1 MPDLP
6 PAIGIYES
14 RIRFGTDNCY
24 VSLLAHEFGPSR
36 LRYNPRAAM
45 RPPSSK
51 RSARRTTSPRPTRP
65 RHESKALLAAHARKI
80 LDLLEEAHPEA
91 TCALHH
97 RNPYELVTAVILSAQ
112 CTDERVN
119 RVTPALFRR
128 YPGPE
133 SLARARMEEVE
144 DIIRSTGFFRA
155 KAKSIVGCA
164 RVVASDHGGAVPRSL
179 DTLVKLPGIGRK
191 TANVVL
197 GHAYDIAEGIAVDT
211 HVLRVSN
218 RLGIARGDDPI
229 VVEQQ
234 LMGLIPKERWTRT
247 TDLLIF
253 HGRKVCIAR
262 RPLCGSCPVFALC
275 RWPHRQ
281 AFATGGPPRVSRPRS
296 TRRGRAARGR
306 R

>member
-1 MPDLP
+1 M
-6 PAIGIYES
+6 S
-14 RIRFGTDNCY
+14 
-24 VSLLAHEFGPSR
+24 PSPKA
-36 LRYNPRAAM
+36 PRG
-45 RPPSSK
+45 
-51 RSARRTTSPRPTRP
+51 RSVKAPR
-65 RHESKALLAAHARKI
+65 ESKVLLAARAGKI
-80 LDLLEEAHPEA
+80 LDLLEQAHPEA
-91 TCALHH
+91 TCALHY

-119 RVTPALFRR
+119 IVTPALFRR

-133 SLARARMEEVE
+133 SLGKARMGDVE

-164 RVVASDHGGAVPRSL
+164 RALASEHGGQVPRSL
-179 DTLVKLPGIGRK
+179 AEMVKLPGVGRK
-191 TANVVL
+191 TASVVL

-218 RLGIARGDDPI
+218 RLGIARGDDPV

-234 LMGLIPKERWTRT
+234 LMAIIPRERWTRT

-253 HGRKVCIAR
+253 HGRKICIAR
-262 RPLCGSCPVFALC
+262 RPLCGRCPVFALC

-281 AFATGGPPRVSRPRS
+281 AFATGGPPRVPRPRS
-296 TRRGRAARGR
+296 ARRGRAMRATR
-306 R
+306 

>member
-1 MPDLP
+1 MSGL
-6 PAIGIYES
+6 
-14 RIRFGTDNCY
+14 
-24 VSLLAHEFGPSR
+24 V
-36 LRYNPRAAM
+36 
-45 RPPSSK
+45 PPSSSKAPSK
-51 RSARRTTSPRPTRP
+51 RAPRPGR
-65 RHESKALLAAHARKI
+65 ESKAVLRARAAKI
-80 LDLLEEAHPEA
+80 LDLLEGAHPEA
-91 TCALHH
+91 TCALHYKS
-97 RNPYELVTAVILSAQ
+97 PFELVTAVILSAQ

-133 SLARARMEEVE
+133 SLSKARMEEVE

-164 RVVASDHGGAVPRSL
+164 RALATEHGGEVPKSL
-179 DTLVKLPGIGRK
+179 ESLVKLPGIGRK

-197 GHAYDIAEGIAVDT
+197 GHAYDIAEGVAVDT

-234 LMGLIPKERWTRT
+234 LMAIVPRERWTRT

-253 HGRKVCIAR
+253 HGRKICIAR

-281 AFATGGPPRVSRPRS
+281 AFATGGPPRVPRPRS
-296 TRRGRAARGR
+296 AARDRPARAR